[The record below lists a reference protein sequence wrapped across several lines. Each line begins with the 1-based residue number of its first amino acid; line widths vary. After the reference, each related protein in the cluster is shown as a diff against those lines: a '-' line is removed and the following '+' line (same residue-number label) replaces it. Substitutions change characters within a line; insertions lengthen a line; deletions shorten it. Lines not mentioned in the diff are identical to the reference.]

1 MAAGHRLVPNP
12 KADRPSPENPARVH
26 LAPRSK
32 SRRLRTAGFATGE
45 HPFGKAAVASCTALC
60 ATHKTFRN
68 RNGLMATG
76 NHWVTAE
83 TCFRIRQARCERRGM
98 IRCRVAAGWVRRG
111 AVQAPSASWA
121 TSNTTPASEA
131 TVLITKETSSR
142 EKTLPR
148 P

>member
-1 MAAGHRLVPNP
+1 MHMQHTGLRLL
-12 KADRPSPENPARVH
+12 KSSAIHCGTLHHSPENPARVH

-83 TCFRIRQARCERRGM
+83 TCFRNTPSPVRTPGHDKMSRRRWLCHLEGGNSLKAELAT
-98 IRCRVAAGWVRRG
+98 RLVLE
-111 AVQAPSASWA
+111 SW
-121 TSNTTPASEA
+121 
-131 TVLITKETSSR
+131 
-142 EKTLPR
+142 
-148 P
+148 